1 MLTSQFD
8 IEWIAG
14 AKLSVISQLMTASL
28 ESIPSAAACAAWPG
42 SCDQKISTFGA
53 LKASFQHSDA
63 PKKRRGLCFGQTE
76 SLGCPWWQKAPQM
89 FVDRPDLAMK
99 IQFFRPNLGV
109 QRLCVSSPIAFTLN
123 PWKCG
128 SSNAHNL
135 NVGPKS
141 SSAVTKPCCLRWPA
155 SYSSTLTWAAMGHNM
170 EGAHMA
176 GCQGTPSTRP
186 RKYQQSD
193 YG

>member
-1 MLTSQFD
+1 
-8 IEWIAG
+8 
-14 AKLSVISQLMTASL
+14 MTASL

-42 SCDQKISTFGA
+42 RCDQKISTFGA
-53 LKASFQHSDA
+53 LKASFQHSGIT

-76 SLGCPWWQKAPQM
+76 SLGCRWFIKGAPNVRGPPRSGYENPVLPSKPWGSTA
-89 FVDRPDLAMK
+89 
-99 IQFFRPNLGV
+99 
-109 QRLCVSSPIAFTLN
+109 LCIVSPITFTLN

-141 SSAVTKPCCLRWPA
+141 SSAVTKPCWLRWPA

-176 GCQGTPSTRP
+176 GCQGTHQLDPENINKAIMGNEVHPNTPNKKSS
-186 RKYQQSD
+186 Q
-193 YG
+193 